1 MKKIIKWSLIFFIG
15 LIIIVAITG
24 GNGKNSTSNQQ
35 GGSSSEKQETTQKKE
50 EQAQPAMKISTTSFI
65 KEFDE
70 NQLAAEEKYKGKL
83 VEFTAFISNISE
95 GLMGEVY
102 LILNPTTEE
111 YYFGTNIQCYFEDK
125 SELLSLKNEQSVTLQ
140 GTVDTQTLGIISIKD
155 CKILSAGQ

>member
-1 MKKIIKWSLIFFIG
+1 MKKIIKWGLIGFIG
-15 LIIIVAITG
+15 LMIIGAIAG
-24 GNGKNSTSNQQ
+24 GDDKKSTNNQQ
-35 GGSSSEKQETTQKKE
+35 SGSGSEKQETTQEKE
-50 EQAQPAMKISTTSFI
+50 DQAQPAIKMSTASFI

-102 LILNPTTEE
+102 LVLKPTAEE
-111 YYFGTNIQCYFEDK
+111 YYFGTNVQCYFEDK

-140 GTVDTQTLGIISIKD
+140 GTVDTQTLGIIAIKD
-155 CKILSAGQ
+155 CKILSAG